1 MENKEK
7 VLANSVLFKGLPA
20 PLLRQLAEM
29 AQERQCGRGEVIFL
43 EGGRCRGFYV
53 VAQGQVKLFKM
64 ALDGREQ
71 ILYVLGPGEPFGIV
85 PVFHGQTFPAT
96 AISMIDS
103 CAFFFPTQEFV
114 ALLTAHP
121 ELALA
126 IIAAMARRLRRFAD
140 KIESLSLK
148 DVPARLAAHL
158 LYLVR
163 RQGRTEYVTLD
174 IPKKQLA
181 NLLGTSAETLSRIFN
196 DLSAE
201 GIIRVEGRK
210 IVLLDVKRLIVLGE
224 GG

>member
-7 VLANSVLFKGLPA
+7 VLANSMLFKGLPA
-20 PLLRQLAEM
+20 PLLGQLAEM
-29 AQERQCGRGEVIFL
+29 AQSRQYRRGEVIFL
-43 EGGRCRGFYV
+43 EGGYSRGFYV

-71 ILYVLGPGEPFGIV
+71 ILYVLVPGEPFGIV
-85 PVFHGQTFPAT
+85 PVFHGQSFPAT
-96 AISMIDS
+96 AVSMIDS
-103 CAFFFPTQEFV
+103 SAFFFPTQEFV

-148 DVPARLAAHL
+148 DAPARLAAHL

-163 RQGRTEYVTLD
+163 RQDRTEHVTLD

-210 IVLLDVKRLIVLGE
+210 IVLLDVKRLMVLGE